1 MNEEQKEEQQSRLA
15 NITFNDVMQV
25 IASNNTPEDDK
36 LVYIYLLNVIMDLHE
51 KVDKLEAQSKKVK
64 KKINNI

>member
-51 KVDKLEAQSKKVK
+51 KVDKLETQSKKVK

>member
-1 MNEEQKEEQQSRLA
+1 MNEEQKEEGQARLA

-36 LVYIYLLNVIMDLHE
+36 FVYIYLLNVIMDLHE